1 MSKTLY
7 LQVDKIMLDQ
17 QFFNRAKEGDLDS
30 FGQLVAESEGKVAG
44 ILRALLG
51 PTQEAEDVGQEVYL
65 QAYSSLQKFENDE
78 TFIQFLIRNAIQLV
92 IPKLKNR
99 NKHLAH
105 RKDDPVEAIKS
116 AEYPMDKYEIFN
128 YVFNR
133 MDPDLRIVVV
143 LRLMEGY
150 SLDEISEILEV
161 SKPVVVNRLIQAQQ
175 EIRSVLAETLK

>member
-1 MSKTLY
+1 M
-7 LQVDKIMLDQ
+7 MDQ
-17 QFFNRAKEGDLDS
+17 RIFNRAKEGDLDS
-30 FGQLVAESEGKVAG
+30 FKQLVAESEGKVAG
-44 ILRALLG
+44 ILRSLLG

-65 QAYSSLQKFENDE
+65 QAYASLKKLDHEQAFFQYLVRK
-78 TFIQFLIRNAIQLV
+78 AVQLV

-99 NKHLAH
+99 SKHMGH

-133 MDPDLRIVVV
+133 MDPDLRIVIV

-150 SLDEISEILEV
+150 SVDEISEILEV
-161 SKPVVVNRLIQAQQ
+161 SKSVVLDRLIQAQQ
-175 EIRSVLAETLK
+175 EIRSVLVETVK